1 MVCLRKEVTP
11 GHTYL
16 QKVLH
21 PFWVVAITLPA
32 YPLHLLDLPRLTGSL
47 NVFQV
52 HVRILAEVY
61 NRAEEVEEAYKER
74 LFHLTPS

>member
-1 MVCLRKEVTP
+1 METKLAFHLLGSCLMVCSRNEAMP

-16 QKVLH
+16 QEILH
-21 PFWVVAITLPA
+21 SLWIVAITLPA

-52 HVRILAEVY
+52 HIWILAEVH
-61 NRAEEVEEAYKER
+61 N
-74 LFHLTPS
+74 